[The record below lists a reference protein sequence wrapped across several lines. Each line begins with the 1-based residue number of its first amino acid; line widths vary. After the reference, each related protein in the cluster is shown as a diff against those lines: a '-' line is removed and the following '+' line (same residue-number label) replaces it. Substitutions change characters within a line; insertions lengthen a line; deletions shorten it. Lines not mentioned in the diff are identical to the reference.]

1 MIFQVIFTLAGV
13 GLASG
18 GLAKVEDQGEKEKS
32 HVGHPQ
38 ETNLGWPIIMEE
50 KSRVKVDN
58 AQSSENV

>member
-32 HVGHPQ
+32 HLGHPQ
-38 ETNLGWPIIMEE
+38 DTNLVWSIIMEE
-50 KSRVKVDN
+50 EK
-58 AQSSENV
+58 